1 MQVGTGAGQSEFR
14 EQLTYWEILLTG
26 VLSVG
31 KLLITSAGDVKKFR
45 QPRASEAR
53 YIRPPRRYELPP
65 LEASMRVNRSNERYL
80 RPTRYCNPRA
90 PEVVALAHALG
101 AFQKPD
107 LEYARAAFSFAKEQL
122 TLEIAPIDSVEASLR
137 RGTGTCFDLISVF
150 IALCRAAGIPARY
163 KIFATDMIRNWRN
176 AVIDVDPLLQ
186 KWYDSLGYFLLEG
199 EGEAYVDG
207 QWVVAHVGPTAERQ
221 AASGIP
227 ITRFGED
234 SLGVWF
240 HAKPG
245 TIMCLESLPLGLA
258 AGSRALHAISPGSME
273 RVNVSVLDQIA
284 KGRRIIEEAG
294 GVRAYDEQA
303 RQSAE
308 SQSSDHEPGS
318 RPRTKVPAPPGRG
331 LEHSQGRE
339 EAAE

>member
-1 MQVGTGAGQSEFR
+1 MQVEAKAKRNEAR
-14 EQLTYWEILLTG
+14 EQLTYYHILLTG

-31 KLLITSAGDVKKFR
+31 KLLITSAGDVKRFR

-53 YIRPPRRYELPP
+53 YVRPLRRYELPP
-65 LEASMRVNRSNERYL
+65 DDATMQACRSNERYL

-90 PEVVALAHALG
+90 PEVVALAHSLG
-101 AFQKPD
+101 AYQKPD
-107 LEYARAAFSFAKEQL
+107 LQYAQSAFEFAKEQM
-122 TLEIAPIDSVEASLR
+122 TLEIAPIDAVETSLR

-163 KIFATDMIRNWRN
+163 KIFATDMVQNWRN
-176 AVIDVDPLLQ
+176 AVIDVDPLLK

-207 QWVVAHVGPTAERQ
+207 QWRVAHVGPTAERQ

-245 TIMCLESLPLGLA
+245 TIMRLESLPLGLA

-273 RVNVSVLDQIA
+273 RVNISVQKQIEQ
-284 KGRRIIEEAG
+284 GQQIIAEAG
-294 GVRAYDEQA
+294 DVQAYDEQA
-303 RQSAE
+303 RRIQ
-308 SQSSDHEPGS
+308 QTRH
-318 RPRTKVPAPPGRG
+318 T
-331 LEHSQGRE
+331 E
-339 EAAE
+339 EAK

>member
-1 MQVGTGAGQSEFR
+1 
-14 EQLTYWEILLTG
+14 LTYWKILLTG

-31 KLLITSAGDVKKFR
+31 KLLITSAGDVKRFR
-45 QPRASEAR
+45 RPQASEER
-53 YIRPPRRYELPP
+53 YVRPPRRCELPP
-65 LEASMRVNRSNERYL
+65 YDESMQVSLSNERYL

-90 PEVVALAHALG
+90 PEVVALAHSLG
-101 AFQKPD
+101 AYKTPD
-107 LEYARAAFSFAKEQL
+107 LEYAQAAFAFAKEQL
-122 TLEIAPIDSVEASLR
+122 TLEIAPIDTVETSLR

-163 KIFATDMIRNWRN
+163 KIFATDMIQNWRN
-176 AVIDVDPLLQ
+176 AVIDVDPLLT

-207 QWVVAHVGPTAERQ
+207 QWRVAHVGPTAERQ

-245 TIMCLESLPLGLA
+245 TIMRLESLPLGLA
-258 AGSRALHAISPGSME
+258 AGSRVLHAISPGSME
-273 RVNVSVLDQIA
+273 RVNISVLKQIEQ
-284 KGRRIIEEAG
+284 GRQIIEAAG
-294 GVRAYDEQA
+294 GVQAYDEQA
-303 RQSAE
+303 RR
-308 SQSSDHEPGS
+308 SQ
-318 RPRTKVPAPPGRG
+318 RT
-331 LEHSQGRE
+331 
-339 EAAE
+339 

>member
-1 MQVGTGAGQSEFR
+1 MARRAEIRGQ
-14 EQLTYWEILLTG
+14 LIYWRILLTG

-31 KLLITSAGDVKKFR
+31 KLLVTSAGDVKRFR
-45 QPRASEAR
+45 QPRSSEAR
-53 YIRPPRRYELPP
+53 YVRPPRRYELPP
-65 LEASMRVNRSNERYL
+65 YDESMQVSCSGARYL

-90 PEVVALAHALG
+90 PEVVALAHSLG
-101 AFQKPD
+101 AYQKPD
-107 LEYARAAFSFAKEQL
+107 LEYAQAAFAFAKEQL
-122 TLEIAPIDSVEASLR
+122 TLEIAPIDSVESSLW

-163 KIFATDMIRNWRN
+163 KIFATDMIQNWRN
-176 AVIDVDPLLQ
+176 AVIDVDPLLK

-207 QWVVAHVGPTAERQ
+207 QWRVAHVGPTAERQ
-221 AASGIP
+221 AAAGIP

-245 TIMCLESLPLGLA
+245 TIMHLESLPVGLA

-273 RVNVSVLDQIA
+273 RVNISVLKQIEQ
-284 KGRRIIEEAG
+284 GRQMIEQAG
-294 GVRAYDEQA
+294 GVQAYDEQA
-303 RQSAE
+303 RRAQ
-308 SQSSDHEPGS
+308 
-318 RPRTKVPAPPGRG
+318 
-331 LEHSQGRE
+331 
-339 EAAE
+339 

>member
-1 MQVGTGAGQSEFR
+1 
-14 EQLTYWEILLTG
+14 
-26 VLSVG
+26 
-31 KLLITSAGDVKKFR
+31 
-45 QPRASEAR
+45 
-53 YIRPPRRYELPP
+53 
-65 LEASMRVNRSNERYL
+65 MRVNRSDERFL

-90 PEVVALAHALG
+90 PEVVAVAHSLG
-101 AFQKPD
+101 AYQQPD
-107 LEYARAAFSFAKEQL
+107 IEYAQSAFEFAKEQL

-163 KIFATDMIRNWRN
+163 KIFAMDMIKSWRN
-176 AVIDVDPLLQ
+176 AVIDVDPLLK

-199 EGEAYVDG
+199 EGEVYVDR

-245 TIMCLESLPLGLA
+245 TIMRLEAQPLGLA

-273 RVNVSVLDQIA
+273 RVNISVQKQIEQ
-284 KGRRIIEEAG
+284 GRQIIADAG
-294 GVRAYDEQA
+294 GMSAYDEQA
-303 RQSAE
+303 RRSAE
-308 SQSSDHEPGS
+308 
-318 RPRTKVPAPPGRG
+318 PRKA
-331 LEHSQGRE
+331 Q
-339 EAAE
+339 EAGQ